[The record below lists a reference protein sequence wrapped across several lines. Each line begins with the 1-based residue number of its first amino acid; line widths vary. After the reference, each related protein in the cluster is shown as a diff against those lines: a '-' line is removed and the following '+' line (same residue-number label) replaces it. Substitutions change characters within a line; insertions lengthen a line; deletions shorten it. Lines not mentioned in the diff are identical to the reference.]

1 MTFEA
6 SWVCDVKPAP
16 HSPRESGMLT
26 NMAGS
31 CALPWPQLDPPN
43 WTRWT
48 SFRTSSRMILLTAEG
63 EQHP

>member
-31 CALPWPQLDPPN
+31 
-43 WTRWT
+43 
-48 SFRTSSRMILLTAEG
+48 
-63 EQHP
+63 